1 MNNIQIINGV
11 KIDWN
16 KFKSKAKV
24 KGGNLDRARQSYI
37 DLCIM
42 MHNNGHKLL
51 SDYTSALDKITV
63 DISCGHDPIEILQN
77 VYKTKN
83 GNIDCPQCMEEK
95 YNNITT
101 LPTEQPKYNKD
112 IYRIGFYNDKV
123 DDIVK
128 LCDCNRV
135 FNDITSLKY
144 HIRDND
150 IVELASKFSLYG
162 IDKEEILRLKETY
175 NVEFRIGGK
184 DMGEKLNSILKV
196 NEFVFNNKETI
207 SKLI

>member
-16 KFKSKAKV
+16 KFKSSAKV
-24 KGGNLDRARQSYI
+24 KGGNLDRSRQSYI
-37 DLCIM
+37 DLCVM

-51 SDYTSALDKITV
+51 SDYTHAFCIITV
-63 DISCGHDPIEILQN
+63 DLGCGHDPIEISQST
-77 VYKTKN
+77 YKTRK
-83 GNIDCPQCMEEK
+83 GNIDCTYCMEEK
-95 YNNITT
+95 YNNIAT
-101 LPTEQPKYNKD
+101 LPDEYPKYNKEV
-112 IYRIGFYNDKV
+112 YTIGFYNDKV

-128 LCDCNRV
+128 LCNCNRV
-135 FNDITSLKY
+135 FNDITSLRY

-162 IDKEEILRLKETY
+162 IDIKEILELKETY
-175 NVEFRIGGK
+175 NIVFRIGGK
-184 DMGEKLNSILKV
+184 DIGEKLNSLLKA
-196 NEFVFNNKETI
+196 NEFIFKNKETI